1 MFLYFTATPASSVT
15 NPQLSRLNTS
25 ITTADSPLLAQLMES
40 PFTSSNR
47 QTLYAQVRK
56 LKLQVSQ
63 SGFVRK
69 SHPLF
74 RHNYNS
80 DLKKVK
86 TCL

>member
-1 MFLYFTATPASSVT
+1 MYFTATPASSVT

-47 QTLYAQVRK
+47 QTLYTQVRK

-80 DLKKVK
+80 GFKKVK
-86 TCL
+86 TLQ